1 MNDTQTSTA
10 FHTMAKL
17 PKIEGAR
24 PVCCAQKTQ
33 PHLVDFL
40 APSHICCICSE
51 LPVRRQRDVVDKK
64 ASEFEQDAVV
74 VVVHLMT
81 RNLRKMAKSSLF

>member
-10 FHTMAKL
+10 FHTKAKL
-17 PKIEGAR
+17 PKIEVAR
-24 PVCCAQKTQ
+24 QGCCAQKTQ

-40 APSHICCICSE
+40 APNHSCRICSV
-51 LPVRRQRDVVDKK
+51 LPLRWQRDVVDEK

-74 VVVHLMT
+74 VGVHLMT
-81 RNLRKMAKSSLF
+81 KNLRKVARSSLF